1 VKEGRLFTAGVYM
14 TGFSVVLV
22 PESDFMGPL

>member
-1 VKEGRLFTAGVYM
+1 M